1 MIVSQLRVCVCSQP
15 FHSQEVISNSP
26 YCLPYD
32 SYDFSSENLILDQLI
47 ISLLNSFL
55 ILITYLLD
63 LVVIL

>member
-1 MIVSQLRVCVCSQP
+1 MIVSQLRVWVCSQP
-15 FHSQEVISNSP
+15 FHSQEAISNSP

-55 ILITYLLD
+55 ILITCLLD